1 MAHHSSGPPGGGGR
15 RNDDSRKRETWP
27 REEPKVK
34 RRRVEQTGAGDEGD
48 WDDIELTQ
56 QDLET
61 LDVIASQAAAEPS
74 QAAGHADPEQTLPL
88 VSASIREQQS
98 SFQMPGPSGAL
109 PLKGK
114 ASTSSSSESSLFPT
128 SSTTLSKTASSD
140 ASSAPGSLTAARSSN
155 SSSDR
160 SFGDTSHI
168 VPSLSRPGG
177 SLNGKAVVRDELH
190 RKEEEMRMVKAELE
204 RSKREVYARD
214 GEVKFLRDS
223 LRRQEEELE
232 KLREDREVRKEQQAE
247 QQKQKEQ
254 ELKVE
259 NERLQTQIQFHMQES
274 RQLQERYQAL
284 EQRLQL
290 LQASPSVSSGPANAA
305 AGVPS
310 TSTPSSPNKSPR
322 RKKFV
327 PAGGASRTPEKGAFP
342 SRQSFMAGP
351 GDVASTSRAVVY
363 ASVDAGQTTGPQIVS
378 QLLQCSCS
386 ASGEVEDTGVVGLI
400 QMLPSRIHLSG
411 LRFERDSS
419 TLRLSPAKKL
429 KAGEV
434 RRHSSASPTI
444 PAPVPPRPIV
454 SRENFLLAVQGLRNL
469 LDYTAADQQHGTS
482 GSGAD
487 PRGSA
492 EGSHQDQMSSTTL
505 ILPLLNDYMGHYI
518 DILTSSTNTG
528 PASPNIVSSDS
539 SKSSSGES
547 SLESITSSLG
557 ILLQEGAEYAN
568 SMETL
573 TMCVLRVLHKLVCM
587 CPKVRSVCLG
597 SRLSISFL
605 QKSTDT
611 SSSTI
616 ETDQEKEQRGER
628 SSLVVQNSES
638 GMEGDDEHSSSTS
651 SSNMSLLFSPEHSG
665 SPAARLQGLNILHK
679 LVRLASPSHEGS
691 GYNSLI
697 VQEALR
703 VLIALAEKASDA
715 DVDRL
720 NLVVVRGVL
729 TECLT
734 LDQQHDIT
742 VLALQLFSQLVRS
755 RAVILFLCNKSET
768 CTLNH
773 VRLVITRL
781 LTDVS
786 SSCNTQTNQIIG
798 LIMSSVV
805 LAMLHLLQEFQ
816 TTPDPEILTSLR
828 RGVLLLHQ
836 ISLWDTKFWIR
847 RGSIIGDYTSLMSGL
862 SYIYKTSP
870 DLPRDE
876 TLAMEEL
883 WDDQEDE
890 DSDPEEMDTQ

>member
-1 MAHHSSGPPGGGGR
+1 
-15 RNDDSRKRETWP
+15 
-27 REEPKVK
+27 
-34 RRRVEQTGAGDEGD
+34 
-48 WDDIELTQ
+48 
-56 QDLET
+56 
-61 LDVIASQAAAEPS
+61 
-74 QAAGHADPEQTLPL
+74 
-88 VSASIREQQS
+88 
-98 SFQMPGPSGAL
+98 
-109 PLKGK
+109 
-114 ASTSSSSESSLFPT
+114 
-128 SSTTLSKTASSD
+128 
-140 ASSAPGSLTAARSSN
+140 
-155 SSSDR
+155 
-160 SFGDTSHI
+160 
-168 VPSLSRPGG
+168 
-177 SLNGKAVVRDELH
+177 
-190 RKEEEMRMVKAELE
+190 MRMVKAELE

-363 ASVDAGQTTGPQIVS
+363 ASVDAGTMTLATDSSPFPQPLGSRQQLRLNVPCSRGQTTGPQIVS

-755 RAVILFLCNKSET
+755 RAVILFLCSKSET

-798 LIMSSVV
+798 LVICSLCSVVTHHRNGVTLLMDNDCQCSVWIMSSVV